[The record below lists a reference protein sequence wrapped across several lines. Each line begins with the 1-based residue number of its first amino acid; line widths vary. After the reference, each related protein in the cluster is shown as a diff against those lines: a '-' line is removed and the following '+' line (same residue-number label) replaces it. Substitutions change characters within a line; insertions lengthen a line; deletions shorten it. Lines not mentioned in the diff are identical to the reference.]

1 LNCIGQLTNSDFM
14 GIILFGDKIKVAA
27 IGARANIDL
36 GEFSR
41 ASADGGGT
49 ALYDAIIQ
57 AGVLSRELHAKIHGM
72 ASQQGVNCITYMIVL
87 TDGEDNKS
95 QSKPHQVK
103 EILEA
108 LNRTRGFKII
118 LAGVGL
124 NGQASSIMR
133 SFGNVG
139 DNDIEFRELRGMGD
153 IKDLFE
159 HVTIQLQATR
169 TTLVA
174 GEGGVVAVKQTTAFN
189 LNDGTMQSGT
199 AVQGHLFNGGG
210 VASTGRQPPLLTG
223 APQSNKVKV
232 VPSSVDEFWNPQY
245 DLNDYERKALGG

>member
-1 LNCIGQLTNSDFM
+1 M

-210 VASTGRQPPLLTG
+210 VGGGTGRQQPLLTYPSAG